1 MGEIESERG
10 QLYKGVLSKWQ
21 MPHVSSVQQGDFEVS
36 ILHVTDEHMQNCSM
50 LFLAGCVLVH
60 VSQHGGVRIA

>member
-1 MGEIESERG
+1 MAD
-10 QLYKGVLSKWQ
+10 
-21 MPHVSSVQQGDFEVS
+21 VSSVQQGDFEVS
-36 ILHVTDEHMQNCSM
+36 ILHVTYEHMQNCSM